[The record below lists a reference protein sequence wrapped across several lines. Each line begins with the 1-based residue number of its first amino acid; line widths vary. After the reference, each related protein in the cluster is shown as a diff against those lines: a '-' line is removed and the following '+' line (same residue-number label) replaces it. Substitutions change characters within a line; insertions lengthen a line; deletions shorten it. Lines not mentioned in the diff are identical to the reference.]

1 MEIKFVNYTGRYPN
15 LCSGVLT
22 LLVNGKEMTFGPD
35 WKGAELPKFWISGGS
50 CGFAGKGWTNEY
62 VNIDRWIW
70 NVLEAD
76 KLKEFLPYKD
86 ELMEIF
92 NLNVPFGCCG
102 GCL

>member
-1 MEIKFVNYTGRYPN
+1 MEIKFVNYTGSYPN

-22 LLVNGKEMTFGPD
+22 LLVNGKEVTFGPE
-35 WKGAELPKFWISGGS
+35 WKGAEFPTFWASGGS
-50 CGFAGKGWTNEY
+50 CGFADNDWTDEF
-62 VNIDRWIW
+62 D
-70 NVLEAD
+70 AD
-76 KLKEFLPYKD
+76 ELKEFLPYKD